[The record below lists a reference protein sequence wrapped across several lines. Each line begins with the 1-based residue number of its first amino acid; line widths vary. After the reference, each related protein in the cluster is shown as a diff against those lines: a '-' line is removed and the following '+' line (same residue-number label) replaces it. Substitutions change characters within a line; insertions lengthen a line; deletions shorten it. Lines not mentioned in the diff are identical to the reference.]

1 MMPQHILTNF
11 VKVPSIMLI
20 DEILIESRPISA
32 NLLLWLLHAFGAIN
46 SLCSESV
53 FEGESRGRGA
63 QEGGTYSQRTQLEA
77 QHQGHR
83 GTPASPT
90 LFWICEGAGGG
101 RRERQQHKMG

>member
-20 DEILIESRPISA
+20 DEISAESRPISA

-53 FEGESRGRGA
+53 FGGGIERKRGV
-63 QEGGTYSQRTQLEA
+63 TYSQRTQLEA
-77 QHQGHR
+77 QHQR
-83 GTPASPT
+83 SPRHAR
-90 LFWICEGAGGG
+90 LAHVVLCEGVGGGG
-101 RRERQQHKMG
+101 RASVA